1 MNQPT
6 AENPIDSDDDLAR
19 RAKSRVDRKI
29 GFYIHAL
36 VFVLVNAG
44 LFVVNEIGG
53 GMRWHVW
60 PLGWWGLG
68 LAIHG
73 IVTFAGLRGEG
84 LRERMVQREI
94 ERLKSRR

>member
-1 MNQPT
+1 MTTPL
-6 AENPIDSDDDLAR
+6 SDDEIQR
-19 RAKSRVDRKI
+19 RAKSRVDRKM
-29 GFYIHAL
+29 GFYVHLL

-44 LFVVNEIGG
+44 LYAINTING

-73 IVTFAGLRGEG
+73 IVTFIGLRGDG
-84 LRERMVQREI
+84 LRERMIADEV
-94 ERLKSRR
+94 ERLKARR